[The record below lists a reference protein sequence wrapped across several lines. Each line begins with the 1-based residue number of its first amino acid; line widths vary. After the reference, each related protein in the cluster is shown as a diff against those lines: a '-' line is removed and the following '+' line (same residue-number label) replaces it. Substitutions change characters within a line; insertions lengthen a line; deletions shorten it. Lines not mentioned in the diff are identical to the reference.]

1 MQCGIGYAAPD
12 FEMNH
17 WDDDEV
23 ITYIKFTPH
32 TCCNLHSRH
41 FIHEYDEKPKFRCT
55 VCLELSEEVRKKKKA
70 KVFRKKFRTK
80 HTEKLK
86 DFVGMNGTNKCH
98 LRKIFSHKYRAI
110 LLGRSQDQA
119 QI

>member
-1 MQCGIGYAAPD
+1 
-12 FEMNH
+12 MNNNH
-17 WDDDEV
+17 IDDL
-23 ITYIKFTPH
+23 IKDYKD
-32 TCCNLHSRH
+32 NNG
-41 FIHEYDEKPKFRCT
+41 K

-98 LRKIFSHKYRAI
+98 LRKIFSHKYRVI
-110 LLGRSQDQA
+110 LLGTSQDQA
-119 QI
+119 SI